1 MIPIW
6 WWFQT
11 TCQDLPEDPSKNR
24 QLQLLVILNMICL
37 YFSIASIILME
48 SVFNCFENI
57 NICAII
63 SAKPQLQLLRYMI
76 WDLKG
81 KNTLWFFSNWL
92 QSSDLHISSAL
103 FYSRSPS
110 PFCMLSILVLKATE
124 LLRNSW
130 TSLSSANNRLLP
142 ILSGTEPKGLSNT
155 MQWSPQACG
164 SVIVLPCNHD
174 IMYRCDKVW

>member
-1 MIPIW
+1 MISNHLSRFAWRSFKEPPA
-6 WWFQT
+6 T
-11 TCQDLPEDPSKNR
+11 AARD
-24 QLQLLVILNMICL
+24 
-37 YFSIASIILME
+37 IIYDFFIF
-48 SVFNCFENI
+48 FNCFYNFDGV
-57 NICAII
+57 C
-63 SAKPQLQLLRYMI
+63 LQLFREYQYLCNHFSKAPATAAQIY
-76 WDLKG
+76 DLGFEREKH
-81 KNTLWFFSNWL
+81 TLVFSNWL

-130 TSLSSANNRLLP
+130 TSLSSANKRLLP
-142 ILSGTEPKGLSNT
+142 ILSGTELKGLSNT